1 MAKIFTVDISTSFF
15 PLFICSPFKQV
26 AFNIFLLKVKR

>member
-15 PLFICSPFKQV
+15 PLSICRPIKQI
-26 AFNIFLLKVKR
+26 AFNLFLLKVKR